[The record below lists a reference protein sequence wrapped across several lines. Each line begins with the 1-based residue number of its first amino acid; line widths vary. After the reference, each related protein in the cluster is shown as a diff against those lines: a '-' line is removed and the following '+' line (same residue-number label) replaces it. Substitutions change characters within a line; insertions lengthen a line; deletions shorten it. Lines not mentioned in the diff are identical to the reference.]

1 MPDVRLPKE
10 PPLRSLF
17 LDLNSY
23 FASVEQ
29 AEDAS
34 LQGQPVAV
42 VPLMADT
49 TFCIAASYEAKA
61 YGIKTGT
68 RVDEARQRC
77 PDLILKVARPSLYVA
92 YHDEIVRVLGNII
105 PVQRVASIDEMEF
118 GLMGSEQHPDRARAI
133 AQTMKETIWREIS
146 PAMNCSIG
154 VAPNGFLAKIATEL
168 QKPNGLVILDAAG
181 RETMLPTL
189 ALTDWTGINRKMKA
203 RLNAAGIFSSADLLT
218 AHRVML
224 RQAFGGIVGDR
235 WYEWIRGAPQVE
247 VKRPRQS
254 LSHSNVL
261 SPALRT
267 DEGSYAILVRLT
279 VKALAR
285 LRSHNLLTQ
294 RVQLHVKGM
303 EKSWEIERRIPATQS
318 TPAVL
323 KVINELWERRDFAR
337 PLRVGVNLVDL
348 VAPSEHTPSLF
359 EDAFLNPADDT
370 VDQLNARFG
379 RHKVFL
385 ASIAHTKERAQ
396 ERIAFQKTELFQEG
410 GTQEPWVN
418 TRNAERMAE
427 GEEAGSSNLAPQ

>member
-1 MPDVRLPKE
+1 
-10 PPLRSLF
+10 
-17 LDLNSY
+17 
-23 FASVEQ
+23 
-29 AEDAS
+29 
-34 LQGQPVAV
+34 
-42 VPLMADT
+42 
-49 TFCIAASYEAKA
+49 
-61 YGIKTGT
+61 
-68 RVDEARQRC
+68 
-77 PDLILKVARPSLYVA
+77 
-92 YHDEIVRVLGNII
+92 
-105 PVQRVASIDEMEF
+105 
-118 GLMGSEQHPDRARAI
+118 
-133 AQTMKETIWREIS
+133 
-146 PAMNCSIG
+146 
-154 VAPNGFLAKIATEL
+154 
-168 QKPNGLVILDAAG
+168 
-181 RETMLPTL
+181 
-189 ALTDWTGINRKMKA
+189 
-203 RLNAAGIFSSADLLT
+203 
-218 AHRVML
+218 
-224 RQAFGGIVGDR
+224 VGDR

-359 EDAFLNPADDT
+359 EDDFLNPADDT